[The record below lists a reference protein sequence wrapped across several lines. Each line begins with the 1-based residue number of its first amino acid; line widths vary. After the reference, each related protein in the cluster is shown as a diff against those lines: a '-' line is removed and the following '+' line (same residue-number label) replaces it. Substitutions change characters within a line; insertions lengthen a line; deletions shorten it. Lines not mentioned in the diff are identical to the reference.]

1 MMLQPFSP
9 RAAFVQRLSSFIAI
23 AIGFLVL
30 FGWVTEIEL
39 IKSLAPGWVTMKA
52 NTAIGF
58 ILSGLALWF
67 LDRTESKNRVMIA
80 RTCSSIV
87 IVIGSLTLS
96 EYFWSWDFGI
106 DQFFFSDE
114 NNVRTSFPG
123 RMAPHTA
130 INFLFV
136 GSAIIMM
143 TIRPPLEKAAHVI
156 ALVVAFDVMLVIAGY
171 AYGVES
177 LYRVMRHTPI
187 ALHTAF
193 AFLILTVG
201 TFAAQPGVGIT
212 KILVGS
218 DLGSFTARRI
228 IPVAVLIPFA
238 LGWLRLKGGESGL
251 YETEFGVALLVV
263 STVTLFVAFIF
274 RTSHS
279 LNQADTNRRKLER
292 ELSESDALKDSL
304 LSTAR
309 LGLFI
314 VDEEGNIL
322 FTNSFMKELANTEI
336 LGKRCWE
343 VYKDDRTQCD
353 DCPLK
358 QGITIDGVRTI
369 ETHGVFGS
377 RVYEINH
384 VGILHHG
391 KKAML
396 EVFQEITE
404 RKQAEEHIRY
414 QASLLA
420 RVNDAV
426 LASDEHFV
434 MTSWNQA
441 AERIYGW
448 TAEEAIGQSGE
459 TLFHS
464 EFIGR
469 ARAEAISELRDSG
482 ELFTELVQRRKD
494 GTKVFIESHA
504 AALRDGSGKTVGYL
518 SVNRDITERK
528 QTEDELLASE
538 QRYHDLYENAPDMHL
553 SIDVLTGSIL
563 KCNRTL
569 LGETGYER
577 NEMLGKS
584 IFEIYDPAS
593 HLQVKQALT
602 AFRST
607 GEVKDMEIRIRTKDG
622 TPIDVSL
629 SATAVRDNEGRIIES
644 RSVWR
649 NITERKR
656 AEKELSE
663 KERLLTESQRIA
675 HIGSWYADVNGN
687 VIWTDETY
695 RIYGVDP
702 DTFTPTIESLIEL
715 IIPEDRT
722 AMQAWI
728 QECMSG
734 KQSRDLEYR
743 ILLSDGTIRY
753 LNGRGKMFLDNQNR
767 PLYLAGTVQDI
778 TERRE
783 AHERL
788 RGSEERFRV
797 TFETAA
803 IGVAL
808 FSLEGKWLQVNPRLC
823 SIVGYSE
830 EELTKLTFQDIT
842 HPDDLET
849 DLNLVGKLLAGEI
862 NSYTLEK
869 RYIRKDTSLVWINLT
884 ASFVRTADGQPDYFI
899 ATVEEITSRKAV
911 HEEIVRLNA
920 ELDHRVKQRTAQ
932 LEAANKELEAFA
944 YSVSHDLRAPLR
956 SIDGFSLA
964 LLEDYDH
971 KLDDEGKANL
981 RRVRSAAQRMESMID
996 EMLTLSRVTRSEMR
1010 FQRLD
1015 LSSMATEIA
1024 EEYRQ
1029 LHAERKVFFDIAPS
1043 VTASADPTLAR
1054 ILLTNLIDNAW
1065 KFTSKH
1071 PSARIVFGSTG
1082 RDSGAVF
1089 YVRDDGAGFDP
1100 QFTDQLFR
1108 AFERLHKSTEFPGN
1122 GIGLATVQR
1131 IVHRHGGKVWAEG
1144 DIERGATFY
1153 FTLSGRTEE

>member
-1 MMLQPFSP
+1 MMLPPSSP
-9 RAAFVQRLSSFIAI
+9 HALIVQRLSSFVAI
-23 AIGFLVL
+23 AIGLLVL
-30 FGWVTEIEL
+30 FGWMTENEL
-39 IKSLAPGWVTMKA
+39 IKSLAPGWVAMKA
-52 NTAIGF
+52 NTAVGF
-58 ILSGLALWF
+58 ILSGFALWF
-67 LDRTESKNRVMIA
+67 LDRRENKNRMIIA
-80 RTCSSIV
+80 RTGSALV
-87 IVIGSLTLS
+87 IVISSLTLI
-96 EYFWSWDFGI
+96 EYIWSFDFGI
-106 DQFFFSDE
+106 DQILFADKSTLH
-114 NNVRTSFPG
+114 TSFPG

-130 INFLFV
+130 INFLFL
-136 GSAIIMM
+136 GSALVMM
-143 TIRPPLEKAAHVI
+143 TIRPSLEKAAHVI

-171 AYGVES
+171 TYGVES

-187 ALHTAF
+187 ALHTALT
-193 AFLILTVG
+193 FLIL
-201 TFAAQPGVGIT
+201 AVGILAARPDIGVT
-212 KILVGS
+212 KILVGNHV
-218 DLGSFTARRI
+218 GSYIARRI
-228 IPVAVLIPFA
+228 LPAAVLIPFG
-238 LGWLRLKGGESGL
+238 LGWLRLKGEQSEL
-251 YETEFGVALLVV
+251 YEETFGIALLVV
-263 STVTLFVAFIF
+263 STITLFIAFIF
-274 RTSHS
+274 LTSRS
-279 LNQADTNRRKLER
+279 LNLADAKRKKLASD
-292 ELSESDALKDSL
+292 LSESDALKDSL

-309 LGLFI
+309 LGLSI

-322 FTNSFMKELANTEI
+322 FTNSFMKELANDEI
-336 LGKRCWE
+336 LGRRCWE
-343 VYKDDRTQCD
+343 VYKDDLTQCD

-358 QGITIDGVRTI
+358 QGIAINGVKTV
-369 ETHGVFGS
+369 ETHGAFGS

-384 VGILHHG
+384 VGILYQG

-396 EVFQEITE
+396 EVFQDITE
-404 RKQAEEHIRY
+404 RKKAEEHIRY

-426 LASDEHFV
+426 LASDEYFV
-434 MTSWNQA
+434 MTSWNHA

-448 TAEEAIGQSGE
+448 TAEEAVGQTGE

-469 ARAEAISELRDSG
+469 SRTEAIAELRDTG

-504 AALRDGSGKTVGYL
+504 AALRDGGGRTVGYL

-528 QTEDELLASE
+528 KAEDELLASE

-553 SIDVLTGSIL
+553 SIDVQTGSIL

-569 LGETGYER
+569 LEETGYER
-577 NEMLGKS
+577 SEMLGKS

-593 HLQVKQALT
+593 HLQVKQALA

-607 GEVKDMEIRIRTKDG
+607 GEVKDMEMRIRTKEG
-622 TPIDVSL
+622 TAIDVSL
-629 SATAVRDNEGRIIES
+629 SATSVRDNDGRIIES

-656 AEKELSE
+656 AEKDLLE
-663 KERLLTESQRIA
+663 KERLLTESQSIA
-675 HIGSWYADVNGN
+675 HIGSWYADVNGT
-687 VIWTDETY
+687 VTWTEETY

-715 IIPEDRT
+715 IIPEDR
-722 AMQAWI
+722 AVMQAWI

-734 KQSRDLEYR
+734 KQSRDLKYR
-743 ILLSDGTIRY
+743 ILLPDDTIRY
-753 LNGRGKMFLDNQNR
+753 LNGRGKMILDNQNK
-767 PLYLAGTVQDI
+767 PLYFAGTVQDI

-808 FSLEGKWLQVNPRLC
+808 VSLDGEWLRVNPRLC
-823 SIVGYSE
+823 SIVGYTE
-830 EELTKLTFQDIT
+830 DELMNLTFQDIT

-849 DLNLVGKLLAGEI
+849 DLNLVRKLLAGEI

-869 RYIRKDTSLVWINLT
+869 RYIRKDKSLVWINLT
-884 ASFVRTADGQPDYFI
+884 ASLVRTADGQPDYFI
-899 ATVEEITSRKAV
+899 ATVEEITSRKAA

-920 ELDHRVKQRTAQ
+920 ELDHRVKLRTAQ

-956 SIDGFSLA
+956 GIDGFSLA

-971 KLDDEGKANL
+971 KLDHEGKANL

-996 EMLTLSRVTRSEMR
+996 EMLTLSRVTRSEIR

-1015 LSSMATEIA
+1015 LSNMATEIA
-1024 EEYRQ
+1024 EEYKQ
-1029 LHAERKVFFDIAPS
+1029 LHPDREVFFDIAPS

-1071 PSARIVFGSTG
+1071 PSARIAFGVTG
-1082 RDSGAVF
+1082 QDSGTAF
-1089 YVRDDGAGFDP
+1089 YVQDDGAGFDP

-1108 AFERLHKSTEFPGN
+1108 AFQRLHKSTEFPGT

-1131 IVHRHGGKVWAEG
+1131 IVHRHGGTVWAEG
-1144 DIERGATFY
+1144 DVERGATFF
-1153 FTLSGRTEE
+1153 FTLSGKD